1 VSGGRD
7 RFVPPA
13 VAELTAR
20 EGSRLRA
27 DGQKR
32 YGPVVRVNFL
42 TADTPRA
49 VAHGLSV
56 VPDGFEHARCTG
68 PVFEVNWPDRWTEEI
83 AVLQTSQ
90 AYTIA
95 VGRFFVWAA
104 PIVEEAV

>member
-1 VSGGRD
+1 MSGGRD
-7 RFVPPA
+7 RFVPVA
-13 VAELTAR
+13 VAELAAR

-42 TADTPRA
+42 TANTPRM

-68 PVFEVNWPDRWTEEI
+68 PVFEVNWPEGWTNEV
-83 AVLQTSQ
+83 AYLQTSQ
-90 AYTIA
+90 AYAIA

-104 PIVEEAV
+104 PVVEEGV